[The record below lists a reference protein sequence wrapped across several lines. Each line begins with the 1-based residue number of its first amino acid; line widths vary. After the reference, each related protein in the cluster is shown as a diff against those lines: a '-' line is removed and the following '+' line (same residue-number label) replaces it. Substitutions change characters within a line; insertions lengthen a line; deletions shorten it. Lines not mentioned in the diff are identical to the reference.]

1 MVLMRFK
8 NVVRVSMGL
17 IICLSANEAAYAQSS
32 TQAMPST
39 PAMPATQAQFDRTV
53 EQYTCKDIVREAGS
67 SRDVAIAFLHGY
79 LLGKS
84 GASKFNIETLQ
95 NQTDAFIERCLDNP
109 KDKAEDVM
117 MQIKK

>member
-1 MVLMRFK
+1 MMCTRNMIRLLAGVTIA
-8 NVVRVSMGL
+8 V
-17 IICLSANEAAYAQSS
+17 SANGAATAQS
-32 TQAMPST
+32 AP
-39 PAMPATQAQFDRTV
+39 PAQFDRTV

-84 GASKFNIETLQ
+84 GSSKFNIDKLQ
-95 NQTDAFIERCLDNP
+95 QQTDAFVERCLDNP